1 MAYLL
6 GLIYG
11 NGEVKRFH
19 NETLFSIEI
28 PHKKQVT
35 DKNQDILV
43 YVSASFTDIRTILE
57 PLIGSNLQFNQDKNV
72 SVISFRKP
80 NSDYLVREIM
90 RFTGRAVSHENI
102 EFSKEIFQFTYDERI
117 SFLRGFADVTGYIR
131 RSNYY
136 FQKYNHRVYL
146 EIPRNWQMV
155 IEVCNL
161 LKTVDVP
168 VQTIDWAHPNIRDGN
183 LKKFN
188 QGNINFWKKEHQV
201 KIFANEF
208 EKINFTVLHKKEAL
222 SLLSNELIEGY
233 KSSGKNSSDFTHRY
247 YWEIKKRKKKTR
259 PHHPRENDQFIPGRI
274 RGNHYDYWW
283 EIAYDL
289 GYKEEE

>member
-11 NGEVKRFH
+11 NGEVKRFQ
-19 NETLFSIEI
+19 NETMFSIEI
-28 PHKKQVT
+28 PHKKQLT
-35 DKNQDILV
+35 DKGQDILI
-43 YVSASFTDIRTILE
+43 YVRASFTDIRSALE
-57 PLIGSNLQFNQDKNV
+57 PLIGSDLQFNQEKNV
-72 SVISFRKP
+72 STLFFKKP
-80 NSDYLVREIM
+80 NSDYLIRELM

-102 EFSKEIFQFTYDERI
+102 EFSKEIFQFTHDECI

-131 RSNYY
+131 RSNHY
-136 FQKYNHRVYL
+136 FQEYSHRVYL

-161 LKTVDVP
+161 LRTVDVP

-188 QGNINFWKKEHQV
+188 QGNVNFWKKEHQV

-208 EKINFTVLHKKEAL
+208 EKINFTVMHKKEAL
-222 SLLSNELIEGY
+222 ISLSNELINGY
-233 KSSGKNSSDFTHRY
+233 KRSGINASDFTHRY
-247 YWEIKKRKKKTR
+247 YWEINKRKRKTR
-259 PHHPRENDQFIPGRI
+259 PYHPGEDDQFIPERI
-274 RGNHYDYWW
+274 RGKHYDYWW

-289 GYKEEE
+289 GYKEK